1 VVLGDVLVG
10 DVLVGDVL
18 VGDVVVDLLPRV
30 QDGAFLVG

>member
-1 VVLGDVLVG
+1 VVLG

>member
-1 VVLGDVLVG
+1 VVLG

-30 QDGAFLVG
+30 QDGAFLLGEQC